1 VSPEVTEPGP
11 DDWRLWR
18 DLRLL
23 SLRESP
29 SAFGSTYDGEARF
42 TEQTW
47 RERLEDPG
55 TVRLVALLGGRP
67 VGLGGAVPDG
77 PGRARVVSMWV
88 LPEARGRGVVQ
99 VLLARLETWAAA
111 RGLRL
116 HLDVTETNERAR
128 RSYERYGFRAT
139 GEVRP
144 LRPDRTELVE
154 RMVLEEG

>member
-1 VSPEVTEPGP
+1 VSPEVSEPGP
-11 DDWRLWR
+11 DDWQVWR
-18 DLRLL
+18 DLRLHA
-23 SLRESP
+23 LRESP
-29 SAFGSTYDGEARF
+29 SAFGSTYDGEAGF

-47 RERLEDPG
+47 RERLADPG
-55 TVRLVALLGGRP
+55 TVRLVALLDGGP

-77 PGRARVVSMWV
+77 PGQARVVSMWV
-88 LPEARGRGVVQ
+88 LPGARGRGVAHAV
-99 VLLARLETWAAA
+99 LARLEGWAAA

-154 RMVLEEG
+154 RMVLEQM